1 MRYFKSLVLTHYD
14 FTDKEGKKVQKTK
27 YLVSLGEY
35 GPVEVCGPLDNSLEI
50 LSEVE
55 IELTY
60 KDNKFRVVSVKN

>member
-1 MRYFKSLVLTHYD
+1 MRYFKALVLTHYD
-14 FTDKEGKKVQKTK
+14 FVDKNGHEVKKTK

-35 GPVEVCGPLDNSLEI
+35 GPVEVCGPLDTSLEV

-55 IELTY
+55 IELTF